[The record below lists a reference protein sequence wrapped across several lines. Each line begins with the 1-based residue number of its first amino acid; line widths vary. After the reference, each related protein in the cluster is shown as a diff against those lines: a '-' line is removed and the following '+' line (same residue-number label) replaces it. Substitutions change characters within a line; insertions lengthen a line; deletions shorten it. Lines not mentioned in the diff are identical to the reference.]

1 MCTGCGRTNGIR
13 VVQGGSFVRPKQMK
27 KVNMESVIVGKSKNP
42 EVKVALVYRGGG
54 MVKQKWTPGCSSCGG
69 NGQYALLT
77 SETIMFASDDAPN
90 GMFKLFVQ
98 AGRTYYVTEEQAKYL
113 LAITF
118 INQSGQEV
126 NKFTKVER

>member
-1 MCTGCGRTNGIR
+1 MFLDYKGRQWIDDLEVYNLRRMYAQFHNHARIL
-13 VVQGGSFVRPKQMK
+13 SFHGE
-27 KVNMESVIVGKSKNP
+27 NDG
-42 EVKVALVYRGGG
+42 LVPLR
-54 MVKQKWTPGCSSCGG
+54 
-69 NGQYALLT
+69 
-77 SETIMFASDDAPN
+77 DDAPN